1 MIRIIK
7 WIYDGNYYDT
17 EYMMGNYTSECVDYY
32 DYGSVDFWL

>member
-7 WIYDGNYYDT
+7 WIYDGDHDI